1 MSERMRIV
9 NLGLP
14 KSGTTTLAHAL
25 RISGLRIADYR
36 IRRRQTADVALH
48 DAFVGDLMYQGY
60 FNSGD
65 PLMGLDLFDGFSEI
79 STLREGHSLWPQ
91 TDWGL
96 ISAIRQHHPGTR
108 FIATWRPPEVISD
121 SMLRWS
127 NLGSERL
134 PEGQVPGL
142 PSGYGDTAA
151 HRTRWISAHYA
162 FLEKLFEADD
172 RFLLLDIK
180 AQDAPLTLGAF
191 LGREIS
197 WWGKANRN
205 PEPALV
211 EAD

>member
-1 MSERMRIV
+1 MRIV

-36 IRRRQTADVALH
+36 IRQRQTPDVTLH
-48 DAFVGDLMYQGY
+48 DAFVGDRMYRSY
-60 FNSGD
+60 FASGD
-65 PLMGLDLFDGFSEI
+65 PLDGLDLFDGFSEV

-108 FIATWRPPEVISD
+108 FLATWRPPEVISD

-127 NLGSERL
+127 NLGTERL
-134 PEGQVPGL
+134 PDGQVPGL
-142 PSGYGDTAA
+142 PAGYGASPA
-151 HRTRWISAHYA
+151 HRIRWVGAHYA
-162 FLEKLFEADD
+162 FLEKLFEGDD
-172 RFLLLDIK
+172 RFLRLDIK
-180 AQDAPLTLGAF
+180 APDAPQTLGAF
-191 LGREIS
+191 LGRDIP

-205 PEPALV
+205 PVPKLAEV
-211 EAD
+211 D